1 MVKGLRKQIC
11 EKALIKELDG
21 CSVDDKEATY
31 RAFDFIRTGKSL
43 NDYLERDCSTRFG
56 MTEFGWSVNRAY
68 NDMVNRAKKIA
79 RSYGLSF

>member
-1 MVKGLRKQIC
+1 MNKSLRKQIFN
-11 EKALIKELDG
+11 KALRKELDG
-21 CSVDDKEATY
+21 CSVDNKEATY

-68 NDMVNRAKKIA
+68 NDMVNRARMIA
-79 RSYGLSF
+79 HSYGMLF

>member
-1 MVKGLRKQIC
+1 MIKSLRKQIFN
-11 EKALIKELDG
+11 KALIKELDE

-56 MTEFGWSVNRAY
+56 MTEFGWPVNRAY
-68 NDMVNRAKKIA
+68 NDMVNRARMVA
-79 RSYGLSF
+79 HSYGMSF